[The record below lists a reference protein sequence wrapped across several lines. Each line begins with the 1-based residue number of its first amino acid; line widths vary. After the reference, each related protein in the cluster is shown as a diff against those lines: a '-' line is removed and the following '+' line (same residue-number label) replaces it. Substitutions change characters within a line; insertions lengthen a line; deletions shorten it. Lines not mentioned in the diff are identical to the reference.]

1 MNLDV
6 VLGAL
11 SQVVGPAYYAFAFIL
26 YGARIRWRLRER
38 PSRRLIVRGV
48 TLATWLL
55 VIGSEFG
62 FLLRSAPL
70 VIGATLMMFA
80 VSERDRAIADK
91 LFRPD
96 LRFGASHAANALFDS
111 FRDPAG
117 APIDETTVRTGLDDL
132 DRWQS
137 PATFEFIQV
146 TRLYV
151 MTRIEDPADERLES
165 WSARLETIAGAWV
178 AGGAWDGLAR
188 LGTRIRRVVLAG
200 GAVLATAGGIVAGAA
215 YHDQLSVALAATVVW
230 AYPSA
235 WAATFTKLALGL
247 IGFGIGLAW
256 WISQTPYQCGP
267 ACDTV
272 TRTRIAVAAGAMV
285 IGAVIWVLDPQR
297 RARSG
302 PKLSVVK

>member
-38 PSRRLIVRGV
+38 PSRRLIVRSV

-70 VIGATLMMFA
+70 VIAASILMYV
-80 VSERDRAIADK
+80 VSERHLAIANA

-96 LRFGASHAANALFDS
+96 LRFGASDAANLLFGS
-111 FRDPAG
+111 FRDPEG
-117 APIDETTVRTGLDDL
+117 TPVDEATIRTGLDDL

-151 MTRIEDPADERLES
+151 VTRIGDPYDERLVA
-165 WSARLETIAGAWV
+165 WSARLETIAAGWV
-178 AGGAWDGLAR
+178 AGQPWDSLER

-200 GAVLATAGGIVAGAA
+200 GTVLAAAAGIVVGAA
-215 YHDQLSVALAATVVW
+215 YRDQLPVALVVTVVW
-230 AYPSA
+230 AYLAA
-235 WAATFTKLALGL
+235 WAAVFMRVALGL
-247 IGFGIGLAW
+247 IGFGIGFAW
-256 WISQTPYQCGP
+256 WMSQDSYDCGP
-267 ACDTV
+267 SCDTV
-272 TRTRIAVAAGAMV
+272 TRTRIAVAVVAIV
-285 IGAVIWVLDPQR
+285 IGAVIGVLDPQR

-302 PKLSVVK
+302 PKLSVVA